1 MEDFESIVNRNH
13 DKKTAEPKNE
23 DRRKFIKRIVVSFM
37 ILCATFSALMFY
49 LMHIYLA
56 ALVML
61 AAYTVGCISL
71 GQLIHLIAPKS

>member
-13 DKKTAEPKNE
+13 DEKIEEPKNE

-37 ILCATFSALMFY
+37 ISLATFFALMFN

-56 ALVML
+56 APVML
-61 AAYTVGCISL
+61 VAYTVGCISL
-71 GQLIHLIAPKS
+71 GQFIHLIAPKS